1 MYLRFLKYFVSTD
14 KPKRYPFSLSKK
26 KSEIF
31 HLHLSISNDQLWY
44 CFTSETIRL
53 KFRDPRFYPSSCESL
68 PSIAT
73 IGGLTEAARLG
84 TSQAE
89 LKDGTTR
96 APIIR
101 SLRNVGCHFQ
111 HIYEATNCSLY
122 IGREKMAMYGS
133 VVTPVW
139 CNGDG
144 HGNQSDDSPDM
155 DVIGISVIRRDIGN
169 KVLKTSVSGLVELN
183 ILKNLTVY
191 VVAGSLGQFKSHASN
206 IVFDEHSEN
215 ILPSSEGDVG
225 LAASSGPSVLGDKV
239 DEECAAADP
248 PEISDAQN
256 NRKRC
261 LQREGERSQNPN
273 PFEMSL
279 TAIDSG
285 QEPPSKKPA
294 IEPTTNLPLPEE
306 LVLGCLARV
315 SRSHYPILSLVSKIF
330 RSLTSSPVLYQTRS
344 LLNRTEN
351 CLYVCL
357 QFPNDPN
364 LRWFTLY
371 RKPDKALNNKK
382 KKKKETSSG
391 YVLGQVRIGHRLY
404 AISDGPCSSNVFF
417 LDCRTHA
424 WVETPSLRFDHSLP
438 ECGGMMYLP
447 GGSENPD
454 SLKCVEVFNV
464 MTQIWNPVPPEEK
477 IFRLRD
483 LQGRAYKNND
493 VVASRRSPVVVRLK
507 DYTLHLVGS
516 DTLCLI
522 ENTFYR
528 YDASS
533 SGKLFTR
540 YSNVYLVE
548 SGGKLVV
555 FWDTCVPARG
565 GFREKTIWC
574 AEISLETGSG
584 DGVWGKVEWFD
595 AVLTVP
601 KSYKFVYAIAA
612 TL

>member
-1 MYLRFLKYFVSTD
+1 M
-14 KPKRYPFSLSKK
+14 
-26 KSEIF
+26 
-31 HLHLSISNDQLWY
+31 
-44 CFTSETIRL
+44 
-53 KFRDPRFYPSSCESL
+53 SS
-68 PSIAT
+68 
-73 IGGLTEAARLG
+73 
-84 TSQAE
+84 
-89 LKDGTTR
+89 
-96 APIIR
+96 
-101 SLRNVGCHFQ
+101 
-111 HIYEATNCSLY
+111 
-122 IGREKMAMYGS
+122 
-133 VVTPVW
+133 
-139 CNGDG
+139 
-144 HGNQSDDSPDM
+144 
-155 DVIGISVIRRDIGN
+155 
-169 KVLKTSVSGLVELN
+169 
-183 ILKNLTVY
+183 
-191 VVAGSLGQFKSHASN
+191 
-206 IVFDEHSEN
+206 
-215 ILPSSEGDVG
+215 
-225 LAASSGPSVLGDKV
+225 
-239 DEECAAADP
+239 
-248 PEISDAQN
+248 
-256 NRKRC
+256 
-261 LQREGERSQNPN
+261 
-273 PFEMSL
+273 

-306 LVLGCLARV
+306 LVLGCLARI

-330 RSLTSSPVLYQTRS
+330 RSLTSSPELYQTQS

-424 WVETPSLRFDHSLP
+424 WVETPGLRFAHSLP

-464 MTQIWNPVPPEEK
+464 KTQIWNPMPPEEK

-493 VVASRRSPVVVRLK
+493 VVASRRSLVVVRLK
-507 DYTLHLVGS
+507 DYTLH
-516 DTLCLI
+516 
-522 ENTFYR
+522 
-528 YDASS
+528 
-533 SGKLFTR
+533 LFTR